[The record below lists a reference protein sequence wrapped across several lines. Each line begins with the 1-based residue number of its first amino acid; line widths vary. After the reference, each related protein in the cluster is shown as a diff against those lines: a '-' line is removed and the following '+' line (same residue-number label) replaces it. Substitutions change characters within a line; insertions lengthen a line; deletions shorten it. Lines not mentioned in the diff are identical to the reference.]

1 MPQPTK
7 LNTNLTIEQA
17 DAAYVPAL
25 NVGYLSE
32 GMKLLK
38 VMEALRLE
46 SLSIEEE
53 TAFDDNNYFTAY
65 DVESVEL
72 DADLL
77 TDDNAITELQRV
89 LCNDYEAQLDEF
101 SERPSIDEMSEYM
114 NAPEFAFEVFSQ
126 LDISYEYV
134 HLLMKCEFSIHRVAL
149 ASRIQQVIDEDLPKL
164 AQLTTEMAA

>member
-7 LNTNLTIEQA
+7 LNTNLTIEQF
-17 DAAYVPAL
+17 DAAYMPAL
-25 NVGYLSE
+25 NIGYLSE

-65 DVESVEL
+65 EVGSVDL

-89 LCNDYEAQLDEF
+89 LCNDYKAQLDEF

-114 NAPEFAFEVFSQ
+114 NAPEFTNEVFSQ
-126 LDISYEYV
+126 LDIDYHFV
-134 HLLMKCEFSIHRVAL
+134 VLLMQNNLGIHRVAL
-149 ASRIQQVIDEDLPKL
+149 ASRIQQVIDEDLPQL